1 MPYSPAGSLPT
12 YDTQPIF
19 NGYGLGNYAGGTVA
33 NNAWIGYDWGYG
45 GITNAATV
53 QVGYITAGSTN
64 LAWPTY
70 QVYPTSYLV
79 TNVIY
84 NTWPLEPET
93 AEQTASRLAQ
103 EAKWDEEQKQIAARA
118 RELLEAVLNAEQ
130 REQLK
135 KESFF
140 DLETSS
146 GRIYR
151 IKPGRKVERLD
162 PVTKKATSLF
172 CIHPI
177 VPVPADDIAVSQ
189 KMWLDTDEEGF
200 LQTANET
207 KIAA

>member
-19 NGYGLGNYAGGTVA
+19 NSYGLGNYGTVA
-33 NNAWIGYDWGYG
+33 NNAWIGYDPGFA
-45 GITNAATV
+45 TNAFVTY
-53 QVGYITAGSTN
+53 QTAGMYTTAGAN
-64 LAWPTY
+64 TAPWPTY
-70 QVYPTSYLV
+70 QVWPTSYLV

-84 NTWPLEPET
+84 NTWPCEPET
-93 AEQTASRLAQ
+93 PEQTAARLAQ

-200 LQTANET
+200 LKTANET
-207 KIAA
+207 KLAA